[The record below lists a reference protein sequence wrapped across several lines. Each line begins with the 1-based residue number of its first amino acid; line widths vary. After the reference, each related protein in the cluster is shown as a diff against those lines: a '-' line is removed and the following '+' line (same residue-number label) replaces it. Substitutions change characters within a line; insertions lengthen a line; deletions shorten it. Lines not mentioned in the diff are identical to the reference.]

1 MVSPATLSNFDS
13 QRLLIA
19 LALFE
24 QTYGKAR
31 SDLEYQAILAALI
44 TVMDITGQ
52 ESGQDLGLSIY
63 KLHHDYRQN
72 YRKIDWLERLDQ
84 YSDGNND
91 GNGDAV
97 LAAAVHQV
105 KARLDDAAKTLIFL
119 IRTYLQRISAKLSAL
134 DFVNLTKA
142 AIAIL
147 NNAQPEPKLSLP
159 EKKRLLYIALQTFG
173 TQLSQP
179 IPPLGTKIPTQITAL
194 VTQLVQHQKIML
206 NDGVKAFCAN
216 FIAQLP
222 DNQSHPPSVRF
233 IRTALRNSNVT
244 ISKALDTQENLYAL
258 ASILFFEKQLQIPSP
273 KAPKSAQAIIHQINQ
288 AIAQFKANYQSPAQ
302 VSQPQWDDEL
312 SVSSQLFTANNFETA
327 DQDLTGFPQNHI
339 ANISKDETNS

>member
-31 SDLEYQAILAALI
+31 SDLECQAILAALI
-44 TVMDITGQ
+44 IVMDITGQ
-52 ESGQDLGLSIY
+52 ESGQELGISIY

-72 YRKIDWLERLDQ
+72 YRQIDWLERLDK
-84 YSDGNND
+84 YSDA
-91 GNGDAV
+91 NGDAV

-119 IRTYLQRISAKLSAL
+119 IRTYLQRISSKLSAL

-206 NDGVKAFCAN
+206 TDGVKAFCAN

-222 DNQSHPPSVRF
+222 NNQSHPPSVRF
-233 IRTALRNSNVT
+233 IRTALRNSNVK
-244 ISKALDTQENLYAL
+244 ISKTLDTQENLYAL
-258 ASILFFEKQLQIPSP
+258 ASILFFEKQLQIQSP
-273 KAPKSAQAIIHQINQ
+273 KAPKSEQEIIHQINQ
-288 AIAQFKANYQSPAQ
+288 AIAQFRANYQSLAQ
-302 VSQPQWDDEL
+302 ISQPQWDNEL

-327 DQDLTGFPQNHI
+327 DQDLTWFPQNHI
-339 ANISKDETNS
+339 ANISKDETNP